1 MVIENKN
8 YSDLFNKIE
17 NIKNE
22 TLNTKLT
29 IGKHRG
35 ETLGEVL
42 DYDRQ
47 YIYWLIRETNISIDP
62 RLLGLKMPTK
72 NGILELL
79 DLTFEDNKF
88 NWHQVIVHP
97 AKYDTWNLGHYGCT
111 SPECIEKE
119 TIESHDYT
127 YSFDELI
134 DSSKGEILKRA
145 YPYIKWTKEYL
156 VSLFN
161 N

>member
-1 MVIENKN
+1 MVIENEN

-29 IGKHRG
+29 IGKHKG

-47 YIYWLIRETNISIDP
+47 YVYWIIRETNISIDP

-72 NGILELL
+72 DSILKLL
-79 DLTFEDNKF
+79 ESTFENGEF
-88 NWHQVIVHP
+88 IYHRRIVHP
-97 AKYDTWNLGHYGCT
+97 AVYDTWNLGHYGCS
-111 SPECIEKE
+111 SPECISE
-119 TIESHDYT
+119 ESVEEYDIT
-127 YSFDELI
+127 YSFDRLL
-134 DSSKGEILKRA
+134 SSDRIEILKRA

-156 VSLFN
+156 VSLFSN
-161 N
+161 

>member
-29 IGKHRG
+29 RGKHKG

-62 RLLGLKMPTK
+62 RTLGLKMPTRDD
-72 NGILELL
+72 ILELL

-88 NWHQVIVHP
+88 NWHQVIVP
-97 AKYDTWNLGHYGCT
+97 SC
-111 SPECIEKE
+111 
-119 TIESHDYT
+119 
-127 YSFDELI
+127 
-134 DSSKGEILKRA
+134 
-145 YPYIKWTKEYL
+145 
-156 VSLFN
+156 
-161 N
+161 